1 MIARL
6 SRLRTGDFITG
17 LRDEEL
23 PTKLLKSRLSVYY
36 SAIFLG
42 KENTGLE
49 KWWNFRLIH
58 SVTNYIISEPS
69 NSCQRITQRYLHNI
83 FFL

>member
-49 KWWNFRLIH
+49 K
-58 SVTNYIISEPS
+58 
-69 NSCQRITQRYLHNI
+69 
-83 FFL
+83 